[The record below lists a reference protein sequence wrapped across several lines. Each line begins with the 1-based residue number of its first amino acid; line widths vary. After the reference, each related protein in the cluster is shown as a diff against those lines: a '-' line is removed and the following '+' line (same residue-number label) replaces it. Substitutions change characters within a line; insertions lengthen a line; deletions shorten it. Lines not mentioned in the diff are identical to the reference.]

1 MTWRKGEVG
10 MNILENMLS
19 AGGGGVVKQLANQF
33 GIGSEQATSAI
44 SALVPALA
52 GGLKEKLAS
61 GSGSEISDLLSGGSF
76 TRFAEN
82 PSSLA
87 TPAALEQG
95 KSLVNRIF
103 GSGDLTSLVSVVAEK
118 SGISTS
124 VVSNML
130 PIAATLLGT
139 FIAKNTTAGNKLTDV
154 VGQFANAG
162 HSGVLSTL
170 KGLIS
175 KVA

>member
-1 MTWRKGEVG
+1 VEERRSG
-10 MNILENMLS
+10 MNILETTLT

-33 GIGSEQATSAI
+33 GISSEQATSAI
-44 SALVPALA
+44 SALLPALA

-61 GSGSEISDLLSGGSF
+61 GSGSGISDLFSGGSF
-76 TRFAEN
+76 TKFAEN

-87 TPAALEQG
+87 TPTALEQG

-103 GSGDLTSLVSVVAEK
+103 GSGDLTSLVSMVAEK
-118 SGISTS
+118 AGISTS

-139 FIAKNTTAGNKLTDV
+139 VIAKNAAAGNKLTDV
-154 VGQFANAG
+154 VGQFADAG
-162 HSGVLSTL
+162 QSGFLKAV